1 MENEE
6 RIRILETE
14 HAGAPGTEELAD
26 WLERQANHPDSPMP
40 YLDPRW
46 ELLRVSSP
54 TGTREPDPRW
64 QVGDEKSFPAL
75 LPLDDTARRSFML
88 ATRTARE
95 LTHEW
100 RRLRDEALLALI
112 RDGDTDRMLAG
123 IWTAS
128 RIRLAA
134 DVQGVGGKDPSSTH
148 AWNILWALN
157 ALGTGDDALATE
169 YIPAGVPLAKG
180 AYRPNNVEANAF
192 SAVVHGEHVDEA
204 AAGARKV
211 ASGKSTPAFERLLMG
226 YLAAV
231 VEHDEP
237 ASLDLAGKV
246 LSGWAK
252 SPYNRAWADR
262 SVHAVPLHIY
272 GYLELGNQRF
282 GWDPLR
288 FAEADV
294 LCEDVLRAAQYARE
308 LTAQER
314 ANVHKPTV
322 AFHGRCIGLNDIFRE
337 RPITAA
343 AASVSRGATS
353 ARRPSTAPNP

>member
-6 RIRILETE
+6 RIRILEAE

-40 YLDPRW
+40 YLDPGW
-46 ELLRVSSP
+46 ELLRASSSA
-54 TGTREPDPRW
+54 GTREPDPRW
-64 QVGDEKSFPAL
+64 QVGDEKSLPAL
-75 LPLDDTARRSFML
+75 RSLDDAARRSLML
-88 ATRTARE
+88 ATRAARGV
-95 LTHEW
+95 THEW

-112 RDGDTDRMLAG
+112 R
-123 IWTAS
+123 
-128 RIRLAA
+128 
-134 DVQGVGGKDPSSTH
+134 
-148 AWNILWALN
+148 
-157 ALGTGDDALATE
+157 DDALATE

-192 SAVVHGEHVDEA
+192 SAVVHGEHVDQA

-211 ASGKSTPAFERLLMG
+211 ASGKNTPAFERLLMG

-237 ASLDLAGKV
+237 AALDLAGKI

-252 SPYNRAWADR
+252 SPYNRSWADR

-272 GYLELGNQRF
+272 GYLDLGNQRF

-288 FAEADV
+288 FAEADL

-308 LTAQER
+308 LTARER

-322 AFHGRCIGLNDIFRE
+322 TFHGRCIGLNDIFRE
-337 RPITAA
+337 RPITGAA
-343 AASVSRGATS
+343 DS
-353 ARRPSTAPNP
+353 AGRSTTNANQVGPSSLAVTD